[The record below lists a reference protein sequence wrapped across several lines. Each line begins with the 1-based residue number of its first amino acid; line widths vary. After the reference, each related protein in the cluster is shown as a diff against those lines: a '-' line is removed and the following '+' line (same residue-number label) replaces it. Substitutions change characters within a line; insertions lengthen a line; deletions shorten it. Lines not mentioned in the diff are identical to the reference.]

1 MSLEFPLPPT
11 AHQEIS
17 SERDPWLYILVMKC
31 LLGFAAILSIFG
43 HAQEAPLR
51 ITVRPQ
57 PLYIERTRMAQL
69 VNCDFMVENSS
80 TEKWILREIE
90 VSAYDAGGKL
100 EVRKFVNDNGN
111 SPSIATLNKREAR
124 PGERMLVFNPL
135 FSFDREIQLA
145 TLVYRFSWRAEN
157 GQREMSSEVTV
168 KPEVYKRRESLRL
181 PIRGRVII
189 WDGHDYYAHHR
200 RFDYVSP
207 GSGETGGTNSNPER
221 YSYDFVPVNL
231 TGDMRNGDPGENAS
245 WFGFGQPIYAAAA
258 GRVVA
263 AFDDALDNREV
274 DEARFEANRLADY
287 GNYIIVNHGDG
298 EFALYGHIK
307 HGSAKVK
314 AGDLVRPGRQIAAI
328 GASGSSLMPHL
339 HFQLQTT
346 ADANGEGLPSYF
358 NHFFRILGTRMLTV
372 PSGQIDSGDLIQ
384 DLTSLRSK
392 INAK

>member
-1 MSLEFPLPPT
+1 
-11 AHQEIS
+11 
-17 SERDPWLYILVMKC
+17 MKR

-43 HAQEAPLR
+43 YAQEAPLR

-57 PLYIERTRMAQL
+57 PTYIERTRSAQL
-69 VNCDFMVENSS
+69 VNCDFLVENSS
-80 TEKWILREIE
+80 TEKWILQEIE
-90 VSAYDAGGKL
+90 VSAYDAAGKL
-100 EVRKFVNDNGN
+100 EARKFVNDNGN
-111 SPSIATLNKREAR
+111 SPSIATLNRREVR
-124 PGERMLVFNPL
+124 PRQQMLVFNPL
-135 FSFDREIQLA
+135 FSFDREVELA
-145 TLVYRFSWRAEN
+145 TLIYRFSWRTEN
-157 GQREMSSEVTV
+157 GHTEVSSEVAV
-168 KPEVYKRRESLRL
+168 KPEFYKRQKALRL

-200 RFDYVSP
+200 RFDYLSAR
-207 GSGETGGTNSNPER
+207 SGETGTNSNPER

-231 TGDMRNGDPGENAS
+231 AGDMRNGDPGQNAS

-263 AFDDALDNREV
+263 AFDGGPDNREV

-287 GNYIIVNHGDG
+287 GNYVVVKHGDG

-314 AGDLVRPGRQIAAI
+314 AGDLVRPGQQIAAI

-346 ADANGEGLPSYF
+346 PDANGEGLPSYF
-358 NHFFRILGTRMLTV
+358 SNFVRILGTRLLTV
-372 PSGQIDSGDLIQ
+372 RRGQIDSGDLVEG
-384 DLTSLRSK
+384 LRSPK
-392 INAK
+392 K